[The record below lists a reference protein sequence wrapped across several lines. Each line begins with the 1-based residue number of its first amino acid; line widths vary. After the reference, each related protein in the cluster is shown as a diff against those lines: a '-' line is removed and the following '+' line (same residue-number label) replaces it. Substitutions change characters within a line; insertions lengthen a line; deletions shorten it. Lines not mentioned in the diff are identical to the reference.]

1 MKINS
6 SLILS
11 NGDPCCCFSLK
22 FDEIK
27 NRTLKCGFIFHFFLA
42 KNYANFLIC
51 AANLDLWFAAL
62 LA

>member
-1 MKINS
+1 MNAAFSS
-6 SLILS
+6 SLKLME
-11 NGDPCCCFSLK
+11 K
-22 FDEIK
+22 FYEIK